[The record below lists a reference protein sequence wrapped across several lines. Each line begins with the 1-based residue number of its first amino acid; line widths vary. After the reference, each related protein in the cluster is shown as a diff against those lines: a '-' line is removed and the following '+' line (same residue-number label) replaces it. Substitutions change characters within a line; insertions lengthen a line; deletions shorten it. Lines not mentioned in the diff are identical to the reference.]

1 MSQLSLIETWRESL
15 IRSYHI
21 TKGEDDID
29 TRNYSILGSYPH
41 FKLTQPAASHRYTP
55 YNKGPLTPLAA
66 VLYQFQPHLSPF
78 FFSMAL
84 PLKPL
89 FFFSFVSL
97 VSGSYSLLLPV
108 TKDAATLQ
116 YVTQIHHGTP
126 LVPIKLVLDLGAPF
140 LWLDCSSGH
149 VSSSNTPILCGSIQ
163 CLTAKTSDSGHGG
176 GTSTCRLSPKNTITG
191 LAEAG
196 ELAEDMVAVE
206 GSEMGSRFL
215 FSCAPKPLLKGLASG
230 TVGMLG
236 LGRTRIALPSQLAAS
251 DPNSEGY
258 FISVKSIRINGRGVS
273 LGTITGGTRLSTVVP
288 YTTMKRSVYDIFT
301 KAYIKAAASMNIT
314 RVESM
319 APFGVCFRSESSEP
333 AVPTID
339 LVLQSEMVKWR
350 ILGRNS
356 MVRVSDKVMCLG
368 FLDGVY
374 FFFFVHI
381 KRHHQSNDTISISYV
396 ILFAP

>member
-1 MSQLSLIETWRESL
+1 
-15 IRSYHI
+15 
-21 TKGEDDID
+21 
-29 TRNYSILGSYPH
+29 
-41 FKLTQPAASHRYTP
+41 
-55 YNKGPLTPLAA
+55 
-66 VLYQFQPHLSPF
+66 
-78 FFSMAL
+78 MAL
-84 PLKPL
+84 PLKTL

-97 VSGSYSLLLPV
+97 VSVSYSLLLPV

-126 LVPIKLVLDLGAPF
+126 LVPIKLVLDLGGPF

-176 GTSTCRLSPKNTITG
+176 GTSTCRLFPENTITG
-191 LAEAG
+191 LAAPG

-251 DPNSEGY
+251 VGLHRKFAVCLSSSDGTVFLENEIAGTDVSKSLMYTPLLTGQGPNSEGY
-258 FISVKSIRINGRGVS
+258 FISVKSIRINRRGVS

-350 ILGRNS
+350 ILGKNS
-356 MVRVSDKVMCLG
+356 MVRVSDEVMCLG
-368 FLDGVY
+368 FLDGGVDPGTAI
-374 FFFFVHI
+374 VI
-381 KRHHQSNDTISISYV
+381 GGHQLEDNLLEFDLSTSMLGFSSSLSTRESSCSELKLNSISKGS
-396 ILFAP
+396 L